1 MTTFGRLCRVTT
13 FGESHCKGVGCIV
26 DGVPPCLSLTEADI
40 QPQLTRRRPGQST
53 ITTPRD
59 EKDAVTILSDKKSI
73 GTKYGVYWTGNPR
86 AEIHSTNEINTK
98 TLIPGSSAYFDDG
111 KCGETY
117 ASHERPS
124 GRGGDGFPCIRE
136 FKIPPNTPPG
146 MYKAV

>member
-1 MTTFGRLCRVTT
+1 MFYAY
-13 FGESHCKGVGCIV
+13 
-26 DGVPPCLSLTEADI
+26 VPNGHIA
-40 QPQLTRRRPGQST
+40 
-53 ITTPRD
+53 
-59 EKDAVTILSDKKSI
+59 KDKKSI

-117 ASHERPS
+117 DSHKRPS
-124 GRGGDGFPCIRE
+124 GRGGDGFPCIGE

-146 MYKAV
+146 MYEAVWYWEFLAR